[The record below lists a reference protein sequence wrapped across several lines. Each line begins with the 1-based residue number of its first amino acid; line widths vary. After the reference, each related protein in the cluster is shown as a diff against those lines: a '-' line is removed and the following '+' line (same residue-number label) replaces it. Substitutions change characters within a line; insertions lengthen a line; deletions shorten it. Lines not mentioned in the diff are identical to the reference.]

1 MDNKCRISDI
11 KVLSKDGYNEL
22 SGSING
28 SQIYFRVPEKFD
40 LYPVAECFLGLALL
54 DAMASNST
62 IVIDDSVSISKEL
75 YDRIREIQAIYSC
88 WNTDLH
94 IVELKAKVSAEPIT
108 FYLVGSFFS
117 AGVDS
122 SHTLFRNK
130 EDISHLIMFRAF
142 DSGNDEASW
151 QKRVVKQTHFAESIG
166 KILIPVDTNV
176 KEWTESRK
184 ISWEFVHGLFLSSV
198 GSIFGMKR
206 IYIPSSHTYDE
217 LFPWGSHPLSDPM
230 WSTESTTVLHDGAG
244 FRRGEKIRDLLT
256 EQVLADNLQVCWRST
271 LDNCGECS
279 KCVRSMVATKLLGG
293 KTKSLPDLVGID
305 ELKVLKAT
313 DESGATFL
321 DDAMILARE
330 SGNKEIYKVLNRYY
344 RRYQVGLILPLID
357 RYLFGGFLRSLYR
370 RLFKPDWLNYR
381 VTLRGSSRLGDCRP
395 HKP

>member
-1 MDNKCRISDI
+1 MDTKFQISDI

-22 SGSING
+22 CGSING
-28 SQIYFRVPEKFD
+28 SHVYFRVPEKFN
-40 LYPVAECFLGLALL
+40 LYPMVECFLGIALL
-54 DAMASNST
+54 DAMAANST
-62 IVIDDSVSISKEL
+62 IIIDDSISISKDL
-75 YDRIREIQAIYSC
+75 YDRIHEIQAIYSC

-94 IVELKAKVSAEPIT
+94 VVELKAKVSAEPIT
-108 FYLVGSFFS
+108 FDLVGSFFS

-122 SHTLFRNK
+122 SHTLLRNK

-142 DSGNDEASW
+142 DSGNDEESW

-244 FRRGEKIRDLLT
+244 FRRGEKMRDLLK
-256 EQVLADNLQVCWRST
+256 EKILADNLQVCWRST

-293 KTKSLPDLVGID
+293 EIKSLPHLVSID

-313 DESGATFL
+313 DESGSTFL

-330 SGNKEIYKVLNRYY
+330 SGNKEIYKVLKRYY

-357 RYLFGGFLRSLYR
+357 RYLFGNFLRSLYR
-370 RLFKPDWLNYR
+370 RVFKPDWLNYR
-381 VTLRGSSRLGDCRP
+381 VTLRGSNRVDSCRP
-395 HKP
+395 YEP